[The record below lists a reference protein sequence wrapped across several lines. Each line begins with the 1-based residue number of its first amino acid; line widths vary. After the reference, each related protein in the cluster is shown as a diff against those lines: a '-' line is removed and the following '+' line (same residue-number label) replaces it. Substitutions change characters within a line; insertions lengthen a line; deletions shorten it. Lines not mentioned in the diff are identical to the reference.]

1 MLTTWP
7 TRLGPAGEK
16 AGMLGGKVAS
26 GARVET
32 CESVVPAVP
41 DLRGCCAVR
50 PSNTPPSTTAASKQT
65 GASQASRGLASSL
78 MAQSLSHMTI
88 PEGNSAVLMMGS
100 YSHNQMGVAIAS
112 AHPECV
118 LPKQIG
124 RRVNPEDWQR
134 VAGGRPGQRG
144 ERPPGSRVG
153 RPSIPEGCQTQPGR
167 LQPGPFE

>member
-1 MLTTWP
+1 MQPRPTRGPAASIKTLAPGTGSPCVLTTWP

-88 PEGNSAVLMMGS
+88 PEKG
-100 YSHNQMGVAIAS
+100 
-112 AHPECV
+112 
-118 LPKQIG
+118 
-124 RRVNPEDWQR
+124 
-134 VAGGRPGQRG
+134 
-144 ERPPGSRVG
+144 
-153 RPSIPEGCQTQPGR
+153 IPQS
-167 LQPGPFE
+167 